1 MACVVFGHAFL
12 SGWSCGYEGARQG
25 GEASS
30 GVRVQ
35 GAGRFSSPLLLIGGL
50 TRQVNLEYAT
60 LEGAECSFAN
70 LTDAKMMRVK
80 AAKVWSVVRAAARL
94 VCFLALPL
102 PYLRHERVAL
112 CLLFL
117 CSVARLRVT
126 ASLFSCVC
134 ALPSVCGPR
143 DDAPTR
149 GCGSLALRLAS
160 LIQE

>member
-1 MACVVFGHAFL
+1 MRERGREERLHL
-12 SGWSCGYEGARQG
+12 GSGCRGRG
-25 GEASS
+25 GS
-30 GVRVQ
+30 RP
-35 GAGRFSSPLLLIGGL
+35 PLLLIGGL
-50 TRQVNLEYAT
+50 TRQVSLSSAT
-60 LEGAECSFAN
+60 LEGANCSGADLTEAN
-70 LTDAKMMRVK
+70 MFRVK
-80 AAKVWSVVRAAARL
+80 AAKVWSVVRAAARR

-102 PYLRHERVAL
+102 PPLRHERVAL

-117 CSVARLRVT
+117 CAVARLRVI
-126 ASLFSCVC
+126 ASLPSYVY